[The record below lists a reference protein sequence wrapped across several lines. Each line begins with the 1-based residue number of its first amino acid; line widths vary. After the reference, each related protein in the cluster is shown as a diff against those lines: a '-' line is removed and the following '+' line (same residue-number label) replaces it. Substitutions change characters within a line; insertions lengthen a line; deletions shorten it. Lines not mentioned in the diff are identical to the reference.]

1 MKQICRTLL
10 VLVALERLA
19 PRLPATEY
27 YKLENIKRIDKDLYR
42 SGKIL
47 VVTRFCFYLALSET
61 ALLRYEGQGEYSG
74 SKIIWEDDSS
84 CDVSKVIS
92 E

>member
-1 MKQICRTLL
+1 MKNICRTLL
-10 VLVALERLA
+10 VLVVMEAL
-19 PRLPATEY
+19 PTRLPAAEY
-27 YKLENIKRIDKDLYR
+27 YKLENIKRIEKDLYR

-47 VVTRFCFYLALSET
+47 VVTRFCFHLALSDT
-61 ALLRYEGQGEYSG
+61 AILRYEGQGEYSD
-74 SKIIWEDDSS
+74 SKIIWDDDSS